1 MLTGEALLAL
11 LAGQMLIQLVPLRK
25 WHKGLGLAAGRS
37 GPEAHSLA
45 RHVERAATRLPFQTR
60 CLCRAVALSLMLR
73 RRGIAH
79 SLIIASRPL
88 GRREGEEDALHAWVE
103 SGGKIVLGELAG
115 PWIEAARFG

>member
-1 MLTGEALLAL
+1 MALLV
-11 LAGQMLIQLVPLRK
+11 GQMLIQLVPLRM
-25 WHKGLGLAAGRS
+25 WRKGLGLASGRS
-37 GPEAHSLA
+37 GQEAHSLA
-45 RHVERAATRLPFQTR
+45 RHVERAATRLPFRTR

-73 RRGIAH
+73 RRGVAH

-88 GRREGEEDALHAWVE
+88 GRREGEEDDLHAWVE